1 MNNKLYR
8 VAYEL
13 EQKRRNELDK
23 KIIEAIIKG
32 ETNENTGTNRKSI
45 KEI

>member
-13 EQKRRNELDK
+13 EQKRRNKLDK
-23 KIIEAIIKG
+23 KIIEAILKG
-32 ETNENTGTNRKSI
+32 ETNENKRTSRKSTR
-45 KEI
+45 

>member
-13 EQKRRNELDK
+13 EQKRRNKLDK

-32 ETNENTGTNRKSI
+32 DTNE

>member
-8 VAYEL
+8 VAYKL

-32 ETNENTGTNRKSI
+32 DTNE

>member
-13 EQKRRNELDK
+13 EQRRRNELDK
-23 KIIEAIIKG
+23 KIIEAILKG
-32 ETNENTGTNRKSI
+32 GKDGTNK
-45 KEI
+45 